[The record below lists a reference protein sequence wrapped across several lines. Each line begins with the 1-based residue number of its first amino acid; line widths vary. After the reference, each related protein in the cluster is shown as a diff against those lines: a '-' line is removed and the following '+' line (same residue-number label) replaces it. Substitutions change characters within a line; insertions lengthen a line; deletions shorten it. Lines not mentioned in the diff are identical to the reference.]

1 MVDVTAGPVDGVGT
15 EDDDEDVVAGEDVV
29 GAVEVRTE
37 DVTAAGWDDVVDTA
51 AAVVT
56 EAVVGAAMAVE
67 DVDLAGAESLL
78 QLAASRRSAPTA
90 VPPRLLTM
98 RRVIR
103 RVLQV

>member
-1 MVDVTAGPVDGVGT
+1 MTAALVDGVGT
-15 EDDDEDVVAGEDVV
+15 EDDDAVAGEDVV

-37 DVTAAGWDDVVDTA
+37 DVTAAGCEDVDDAA

-56 EAVVGAAMAVE
+56 EAVVGGATVVV

-78 QLAASRRSAPTA
+78 QLAASRRSMPAA